1 VSQRRDSGDRDGAR
15 GRYVPA
21 PLECVE
27 CKSLSGPEARFW
39 RSYRIDDPS
48 EDELPALAFYCP
60 SCAERE
66 FGAIRISERNEQS

>member
-1 VSQRRDSGDRDGAR
+1 MR

-27 CKSLSGPEARFW
+27 CKSLSGPDARFW

-48 EDELPALAFYCP
+48 EYEPPALAFYCP
-60 SCAERE
+60 ACAERE
-66 FGAIRISERNEQS
+66 FGAIRISERNGQS